1 MSLKNK
7 INLDTFVKNTLKE
20 LNKPKNKPKPKP
32 KPKKKISDNWFN
44 FLSEI
49 RKN

>member
-7 INLDTFVKNTLKE
+7 INLDNFVKNTLKE
-20 LNKPKNKPKPKP
+20 LNKPKPKPKP

-44 FLSEI
+44 FISDI
-49 RKN
+49 RKNY